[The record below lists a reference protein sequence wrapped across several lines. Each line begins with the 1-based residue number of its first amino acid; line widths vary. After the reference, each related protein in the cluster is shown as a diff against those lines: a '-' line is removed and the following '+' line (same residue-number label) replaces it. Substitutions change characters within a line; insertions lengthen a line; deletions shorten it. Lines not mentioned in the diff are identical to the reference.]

1 MRRYKNYIFDL
12 YGTLID
18 IHTDEEQMS
27 LWKTLATFYS
37 HYGVDYTQWEL
48 RNAYKR
54 TVKEEEKRLMKNKVI
69 DYPEINLETVFIRL
83 LKEGPK
89 GHPTTRLVQDDK
101 EWACAV
107 ANIFRIESYK
117 KIKVYKNAE
126 KVLSSLKV
134 RGSKL
139 YLLSNAQRSFSVPE
153 LEVTGLARF
162 FEATYISSDAGIK
175 KPDPQ
180 FLEMLLSAEGLEKS
194 ESVMVGNDLD
204 SDMKMAGDCRMDGIL
219 INTFPYSAAELQ
231 KKNVYN
237 FPVIRDLKEL
247 L

>member
-18 IHTDEEQMS
+18 ISTDEERMS
-27 LWKTLATFYS
+27 LWNTLATFYS
-37 HYGVDYTQWEL
+37 HYGVDYHPAEL
-48 RNAYKR
+48 KRAYKR
-54 TVKEEEKRLMKNKVI
+54 TVKEEEKLLKNKAI
-69 DYPEINLETVFIRL
+69 DYPEINLETVFLRL
-83 LKEGPK
+83 LKEAPK
-89 GHPTTRLVQDDK
+89 GHPTTRLVQDEK
-101 EWACAV
+101 EWAVAV

-117 KIKVYKNAE
+117 KIKVYKSAE
-126 KVLSSLKV
+126 KVLSSLKI

-139 YLLSNAQRSFSVPE
+139 YLLSNAQRAFTVPE
-153 LEVTGLARF
+153 FEVSGLARF

-175 KPDPQ
+175 KPDPH
-180 FLEMLLSAEGLEKS
+180 FLEMLLSAEGLDRKDC
-194 ESVMVGNDLD
+194 VMVGNDLD
-204 SDMKMAGDCRMDGIL
+204 SDMKMAGDCGMDGIL
-219 INTFPYSAAELQ
+219 INTFPYSASELN

>member
-37 HYGVDYTQWEL
+37 HYGVDYTPGEL
-48 RNAYKR
+48 RGAYKR
-54 TVKEEEKRLMKNKVI
+54 TVKDEEKQLKNKAI

-83 LKEGPK
+83 LKEAPK

-139 YLLSNAQRSFSVPE
+139 YLLSNAQRSFTVPE
-153 LEVTGLARF
+153 FEVTRLSRF
-162 FEATYISSDAGIK
+162 FDAAYISSDAGIK

-180 FLEMLLSAEGLEKS
+180 FLEMLLSAEGLDRS
-194 ESVMVGNDLD
+194 ECVMVGNDLD

-219 INTFPYSAAELQ
+219 INTFPYSASELQ

>member
-18 IHTDEEQMS
+18 IHTDENQMS
-27 LWKTLATFYS
+27 LWETLATFYS
-37 HYGVDYTQWEL
+37 HYGVDYRPGEL
-48 RNAYKR
+48 RGAYKR
-54 TVKEEEKRLMKNKVI
+54 TVKDEEKQLKNKAI

-126 KVLSSLKV
+126 RVLSSLKV

-180 FLEMLLSAEGLEKS
+180 FLEMLLSAEGLDRS
-194 ESVMVGNDLD
+194 ECLMVGNDLD
-204 SDMKMAGDCRMDGIL
+204 SDMKIAGECGMDGIL
-219 INTFPYSAAELQ
+219 VNTFPYSAAELQ

>member
-18 IHTDEEQMS
+18 IHTDENQMS
-27 LWKTLATFYS
+27 LWETLATFYS
-37 HYGVDYTQWEL
+37 HYGVDYRPGEL
-48 RNAYKR
+48 RSAYKR
-54 TVKEEEKRLMKNKVI
+54 TVKDEEKQLKNKAI

-126 KVLSSLKV
+126 RVLSSLKV

-180 FLEMLLSAEGLEKS
+180 FLEMLLSAEGLDRS
-194 ESVMVGNDLD
+194 ECLMVGNDLD
-204 SDMKMAGDCRMDGIL
+204 SDMKIAGECGMDGIL
-219 INTFPYSAAELQ
+219 VNTFPYSAAELQ

>member
-18 IHTDEEQMS
+18 IYTDEEQMS

-37 HYGVDYTQWEL
+37 HYGVDYRPTEL
-48 RNAYKR
+48 RSAYKR
-54 TVKEEEKRLMKNKVI
+54 TVKDEEKRLKNKAI

-126 KVLSSLKV
+126 RVLSSLKV
-134 RGSKL
+134 RGSNL

-153 LEVTGLARF
+153 FETTGLARF
-162 FEATYISSDAGIK
+162 FTSTYISSDAGIK

-180 FLEMLLSAEGLEKS
+180 FLEMLLSAEGLDRS
-194 ESVMVGNDLD
+194 ECVMVGNDLE
-204 SDMKMAGDCRMDGIL
+204 SDMKIAGECGIDGIL

>member
-18 IHTDEEQMS
+18 IHTDENQMS
-27 LWKTLATFYS
+27 LWETLATFYS
-37 HYGVDYTQWEL
+37 HYGVDYRPGEL
-48 RNAYKR
+48 RSAYKR
-54 TVKEEEKRLMKNKVI
+54 TVKDEEKQLKNKAI

-162 FEATYISSDAGIK
+162 FEATYISSDSGIK

-180 FLEMLLSAEGLEKS
+180 FLEMLLSAEGLDRS
-194 ESVMVGNDLD
+194 ECVMVGNDLD
-204 SDMKMAGDCRMDGIL
+204 SDMKIAGECGMDGIL
-219 INTFPYSAAELQ
+219 VNTFPYSAAELQ

>member
-18 IHTDEEQMS
+18 IHTDEEKMP

-37 HYGVDYTQWEL
+37 HYGVDYRPHEL
-48 RNAYKR
+48 KYAYKR
-54 TVKEEEKRLMKNKVI
+54 TVKDEEKQLKNKAI
-69 DYPEINLETVFIRL
+69 DYPEIDLEKVFIRL
-83 LKEGPK
+83 LKEAPK
-89 GHPTTRLVQDDK
+89 GHPTTRLVQDEE
-101 EWACAV
+101 EWAVAV

-117 KIKVYKNAE
+117 KINVYKNAE

-134 RGSKL
+134 RGANL
-139 YLLSNAQRSFSVPE
+139 YLLSNAQRSFTIPE
-153 LEVTGLARF
+153 FETSGLSRF
-162 FEATYISSDAGIK
+162 FKASYISSDAGIK

-180 FLEMLLSAEGLEKS
+180 FLEMLLSAEGLDRKDC
-194 ESVMVGNDLD
+194 VMVGNDLD
-204 SDMKMAGDCRMDGIL
+204 SDMKMAGDCGMDGIL
-219 INTFPYSAAELQ
+219 INTFPYSAAELN

>member
-18 IHTDEEQMS
+18 IHTDENQMS
-27 LWKTLATFYS
+27 LWETLATFYS
-37 HYGVDYTQWEL
+37 HYGVDYRPGEL
-48 RNAYKR
+48 RSAYKR
-54 TVKEEEKRLMKNKVI
+54 TVKDEEKQLKNKAI

-117 KIKVYKNAE
+117 KIKAYKNAE
-126 KVLSSLKV
+126 RVLSSLKV

-180 FLEMLLSAEGLEKS
+180 FLEMLLSAEGLDRS
-194 ESVMVGNDLD
+194 ECLMVGNDLD
-204 SDMKMAGDCRMDGIL
+204 SDMKIAGECGMDGIL
-219 INTFPYSAAELQ
+219 VNTFPYSAAELQ

>member
-1 MRRYKNYIFDL
+1 LRRYKNYIFDL

-18 IHTDEEQMS
+18 IHTDENQMS
-27 LWKTLATFYS
+27 LWETLATFYS
-37 HYGVDYTQWEL
+37 HYGVDYRPGEL
-48 RNAYKR
+48 RGAYKR
-54 TVKEEEKRLMKNKVI
+54 TVKDEEKQLKNKAI

-126 KVLSSLKV
+126 RVLSSLKV

-180 FLEMLLSAEGLEKS
+180 FLEMLLSAEGLDRS
-194 ESVMVGNDLD
+194 ECLMVGNDLD
-204 SDMKMAGDCRMDGIL
+204 SDMKIAGECGMDGIL
-219 INTFPYSAAELQ
+219 VNTFPYSAAELQ

>member
-37 HYGVDYTQWEL
+37 HYGVDYTPGEL
-48 RNAYKR
+48 RGAYKR
-54 TVKEEEKRLMKNKVI
+54 TVKEEEKLLKNKAI

-83 LKEGPK
+83 LKEAPK

-139 YLLSNAQRSFSVPE
+139 YLLSNAQRSFTVPE
-153 LEVTGLARF
+153 FEVTRLSRF
-162 FEATYISSDAGIK
+162 FDAAYISSDAGIK

-180 FLEMLLSAEGLEKS
+180 FLEMLLSAEGLDRS
-194 ESVMVGNDLD
+194 ECVMVGNDLD
-204 SDMKMAGDCRMDGIL
+204 SDMKMAGDCGMDGIL
-219 INTFPYSAAELQ
+219 INTFPYSASELQ